1 MDSSKC
7 QTLTA
12 TPAEPGELPTE
23 LVNTG
28 QLGRTDLPNLK
39 QDAGFAPV
47 RSVFS
52 RTVAGQRTMHLRLTG
67 RHPSGIGNL
76 PNGTF
81 KVGHDLEP

>member
-1 MDSSKC
+1 MNDSS
-7 QTLTA
+7 TA
-12 TPAEPGELPTE
+12 ILSGRRPYQRVADC
-23 LVNTG
+23 
-28 QLGRTDLPNLK
+28 RTDLPNLK

-67 RHPSGIGNL
+67 RHPSGIGDL

-81 KVGHDLEP
+81 KIGHYLEV